1 MSRKLEYHIIDEQ
14 QRLLFPLIKELI
26 VQIARDDEKK
36 GKSIKKP
43 YSVED
48 DTIVFHDAEDDVDYV
63 YILSNSDVREKQ
75 TQTNSMSE
83 SGASW
88 FSAMRGE
95 KEDPHNKASNK
106 WNAMITDLSTDFY
119 KSNPFLYYED
129 LNDYNRGGKTED
141 RLRAIVETFF
151 DENEVSI
158 TEAQDNAIHDIYA
171 ASLRLEVGNSIG
183 VPLPILGK
191 LYCSMNQAGKL
202 EFLSVDR
209 ASKLEENIGSAQE
222 PEGEQAETNGSMCV
236 KILEAL
242 SGMLN
247 QQDQERNHLERNL
260 VFNEDNINAINK
272 MVDSVSGD
280 GREIPLEI
288 KSIKINTIM
297 WIKTKAKQYDI
308 CFKKYTHHETE
319 PVLRATVFFD
329 KITLTCVG
337 CVKQLIEDD
346 VINYVTKKGME
357 KKIEI
362 GFDEGGIFLL
372 KDGRRLDQESAT
384 AAIAEAKEQLF
395 RDHLRKAVCEA
406 CAIHDGCVGYPCKKS
421 QLFAKSFNP
430 SEHAFTEVV
439 RCKDC
444 AYPESFVELG
454 ENAAYLTDSVFFDV
468 NSRKILAKYDEDGVK
483 QYVTCS
489 ICGRSFLKKGA
500 EEYCDL
506 CKQIAYEEDGKISA
520 QKRLYRKY
528 AGLLPLRR
536 RIFVLDKRCV
546 EDASVIVFRLKRK
559 YYVFDKIE
567 AIISG
572 NEYLTE
578 KKPPKDEV

>member
-1 MSRKLEYHIIDEQ
+1 MKKRVEYQVRGEQ
-14 QRLLFPLIKELI
+14 QELFFVIKKLI
-26 VQIARDDEKK
+26 VQLDKDDKLK
-36 GKSIKKP
+36 NRNNQRA
-43 YSVED
+43 YSVEG
-48 DTIVFHDAEDDVDYV
+48 DTIVYHDPEGVDYI
-63 YILSNSDVREKQ
+63 YTLDGSDFLQEKEQSNSMGE
-75 TQTNSMSE
+75 N
-83 SGASW
+83 GASW
-88 FSAMRGE
+88 FSKIRGDGV
-95 KEDPHNKASNK
+95 EDLRDKASNK
-106 WNAMITDLSTDFY
+106 WNGMITGLYKDFY
-119 KSNPFLYYED
+119 KGNPFLYYED
-129 LNDYNRGGKTED
+129 LNDYNRQGKMEEHV
-141 RLRAIVETFF
+141 RALISTFF
-151 DENEVSI
+151 EEEEVSI
-158 TEAQDNAIHDIYA
+158 VEQKDNAVHDVFA
-171 ASLRLEVGNSIG
+171 ASLKLEVGTSIG
-183 VPLPILGK
+183 VPLPVLGK
-191 LYCSMNQAGKL
+191 VYCTMNQDKKL
-202 EFLSVDR
+202 EFLSEES
-209 ASKLEENIGSAQE
+209 ASRLEENIRSAQGDE
-222 PEGEQAETNGSMCV
+222 ASLVGKGGQACV
-236 KILEAL
+236 DILNAL
-242 SGMLN
+242 IGMLH
-247 QQDQERNHLERNL
+247 QQNSERAHLERSL
-260 VFNEDNINAINK
+260 VFNDDNINAINN
-272 MVDSVSGD
+272 MVESLSSD
-280 GREIPLEI
+280 GREIPLVIKKIEI
-288 KSIKINTIM
+288 NSIM
-297 WIKTKAKQYDI
+297 WIKTKAKQFDI

-337 CVKQLIEDD
+337 CAKQLIEDG

-384 AAIAEAKEQLF
+384 AAIAECKEQLF